1 MSATRTT
8 SAATRGPSA
17 MAQGLVMCHDCGL
30 LVKLPGGA
38 QAAHDHGAH
47 DHAHPPLHCPR
58 CHAKV
63 HARKAGGLQRTWALL
78 IAATLLY
85 IPANL
90 LPIMKVSALGSGQAD
105 TIMSGVMHLLH
116 GGMWPLALV
125 VFFASVA
132 VPMAKLFALAWL
144 LISVQ
149 RNSTWRPVERTRV
162 YRLTELLG
170 RWSMVDIYV
179 VTILAALVQVGA
191 LAEVEARAGAIYF
204 GATVVVT
211 MLAAESFDPRLIWD
225 RLGDADQPG
234 ETDE

>member
-1 MSATRTT
+1 MSVK
-8 SAATRGPSA
+8 SA
-17 MAQGLVMCHDCGL
+17 MEQGLAMCHDCGL
-30 LVKLPGGA
+30 LVKLP
-38 QAAHDHGAH
+38 HGH
-47 DHAHPPLHCPR
+47 HHEVHCPR
-58 CHAKV
+58 CHAAV
-63 HARKAGGLQRTWALL
+63 HARKTGGIQRTWALL

-125 VFFASVA
+125 VFFASIA
-132 VPMAKLFALAWL
+132 VPLSKLVAIAYL

-149 RNSTWRPVERTRV
+149 RRSAWRPVERTRI

-179 VTILAALVQVGA
+179 VTILVALVQLGA
-191 LAEVEARAGAIYF
+191 LAEVEAKAGAIYF
-204 GATVVVT
+204 GATVVLT

-225 RLGDADQPG
+225 RCGPERPG
-234 ETDE
+234 GQDE